1 MKRVAVFGSIAEFES
16 FVNDPKV
23 SVIQVTVNSCQQ
35 SYNFQ
40 ECFIGVVFYEDAPLN
55 TAESPATDRQHTQAK
70 MPSWGEVTVGVKFA
84 TRGERDVAAD
94 IYSTIARHF
103 GCA

>member
-1 MKRVAVFGSIAEFES
+1 MKRVAVFNTITQFES

-40 ECFIGVVFYEDAPLN
+40 ECFIGVVYYEDAPLKA
-55 TAESPATDRQHTQAK
+55 AESPATDRQQLKAAIAL
-70 MPSWGEVTVGVKFA
+70 V
-84 TRGERDVAAD
+84 RGGAYRYLTGLNEFNEFERGLETIEQRAAV
-94 IYSTIARHF
+94 
-103 GCA
+103 